1 MDADSLKQAAAAK
14 AVELVEPGM
23 KVGLGTGSTAKH
35 FVRLLAERVA
45 GGLNIVGVPTSE
57 TTRIDA
63 EAQGIPLTTL
73 DEFPALDLTVD
84 GADEIDAHLNAIK
97 GGGGAL
103 LREKI
108 VAAASARMVVIADS
122 AKLVQVLGRF
132 PLPVEVMPF
141 GLAAIRR
148 AVEKAVGEAGCP
160 GPALLRRGKDGLPF
174 VTDGGHLIL
183 DAAVERIPD
192 PALLASLLKSIPGV
206 VEHGLFIGLVQSAII
221 ADTDGVRVIDK
232 TPNT

>member
-1 MDADSLKQAAAAK
+1 
-14 AVELVEPGM
+14 
-23 KVGLGTGSTAKH
+23 
-35 FVRLLAERVA
+35 
-45 GGLNIVGVPTSE
+45 
-57 TTRIDA
+57 
-63 EAQGIPLTTL
+63 
-73 DEFPALDLTVD
+73 
-84 GADEIDAHLNAIK
+84 
-97 GGGGAL
+97 
-103 LREKI
+103 
-108 VAAASARMVVIADS
+108 MVVIADS

-132 PLPVEVMPF
+132 PLPIEVMPF

-192 PALLASLLKSIPGV
+192 PALLASRLKSIPGV

-221 ADTDGVRVIDK
+221 ADTDGVRVIEK